1 MKKGGACCLFLL
13 IIVIGA
19 FFMFGSG
26 DKPVE
31 NKTITV
37 GGITFDAPVTSN
49 NTTSFTKLDD
59 GSITW
64 AYEDYENNVSVY
76 VEENMPLDYTS
87 QETYDSL
94 SGYCQMRPV
103 GEKWFVVYA
112 DNRDLKDLCYLSAHS
127 EE

>member
-13 IIVIGA
+13 LIVIGA
-19 FFMFGSG
+19 FFMFGNSG

-37 GGITFDAPVTSN
+37 GGITFDAPVTNN

-59 GSITW
+59 GSINW

-76 VEENMPLDYTS
+76 VDEEMPVNYTS
-87 QETYDSL
+87 QETYDSIG
-94 SGYCQMRPV
+94 GYCQMRPV
-103 GEKWFVVYA
+103 GDKWLVVYA
-112 DNRDLKDLCYLSAHS
+112 DSRDLKDMCYLSAHVD
-127 EE
+127 